1 MQHRGS
7 VKAKQGQYEEGM
19 MMVEQSL
26 KIRAEGGDKLGIA
39 DGLQVMSLKTL
50 GPGHASRQL
59 RCKPRTLNP
68 ESSILHP
75 KPETCL
81 QEIGLM
87 SWNQGDPEP

>member
-1 MQHRGS
+1 MQHIGS
-7 VKAKQGQYEEGM
+7 VKAKQGHYEEGM
-19 MMVEQSL
+19 LMVEQSL